1 LLDANLAGGKELK
14 PSEWTTLYITGG
26 KKDKISKGDIA
37 GLFMKQAGLKPFEVG
52 HIEIKLD
59 SSFVSIHTS
68 QLKNALAK
76 TNNTRVKK
84 KKVRV
89 SEA

>member
-1 LLDANLAGGKELK
+1 
-14 PSEWTTLYITGG
+14 
-26 KKDKISKGDIA
+26 
-37 GLFMKQAGLKPFEVG
+37 MKQAGLKPFEVG

-59 SSFVSIHTS
+59 CVFVAVKTEKAKQAI
-68 QLKNALAK
+68 AK
-76 TNNTRVKK
+76 TTNTRVKK